1 MAGLYIH
8 IPYCRSKCIYCDFYS
23 HTKLSEM
30 EKTVDGL
37 IQEYK
42 YRRKEI
48 EEPFNTIYI
57 GGGTPSV
64 LPTELLE
71 RLVSELDRTDAV
83 EFTIEANPDNIRR
96 GTVCIWKDLG
106 INRVSLGVQT
116 LDDKVLKSIGRRHSA
131 KKALEAI
138 NIINDCGISNI
149 SADLIYGLPGIDEI
163 AWEHDLKTL
172 LSTPIKHLSAY
183 CLTYNEGTML
193 YKMWQQGRVSP
204 ATDEEIENRFNALR
218 RMTAEAGFE
227 HYEISNFALPGFRSR
242 HNSSYWSPESKWLGI
257 GPSAHSFDGKV
268 RRIDI
273 PDTKAWNDQLPYPC
287 EIDTEDELDMVNDY
301 IVTGLRTLDGLEI
314 ERIPEKYRARLLN
327 EAAGF
332 IKEGSIVL
340 NNGRMSINP
349 EKWLISDSY
358 IRELI
363 IID

>member
-23 HTKLSEM
+23 HTILAEI

-48 EEPFNTIYI
+48 EEPFTTIYI

-64 LPTELLE
+64 LPLDLLE
-71 RLVSELDRTDAV
+71 RIVKELDKNDVT
-83 EFTIEANPDNIRR
+83 EFTIEANPDNINPDVVS
-96 GTVCIWKDLG
+96 GWKAMG

-116 LDDKVLKSIGRRHSA
+116 LNDRILKSIGRRHTSKQA
-131 KKALEAI
+131 IDAI
-138 NIINDCGISNI
+138 NIINDSGITNI
-149 SADLIYGLPGIDEI
+149 SADLIYGLPGIDEK
-163 AWEHDLKTL
+163 AWEHDLTTL

-193 YKMWQQGRVSP
+193 YKMWQQGRVRP
-204 ATDEEIENRFNALR
+204 ADDEEIENRFNTLR
-218 RMTAEAGFE
+218 QLTADAGYE
-227 HYEISNFALPGFRSR
+227 HYEISNFALPEFRSR
-242 HNSSYWSPESKWLGI
+242 HNSSYWSPDSKWLGI
-257 GPSAHSFDGKV
+257 GPSAHSFDGSV

-273 PDTKAWNDQLPYPC
+273 PDTKTWHEMLPYPC
-287 EIDTEDELDMVNDY
+287 ETDPEDLLDRVNDY
-301 IVTGLRTLDGLEI
+301 IVTGLRTLDGLEL
-314 ERIPEKYRARLLN
+314 ERIPANYRSKLL
-327 EAAGF
+327 EDASDF
-332 IKEGSIVL
+332 INEGSVIL
-340 NNGRMSINP
+340 KNGRMSINQ

-363 IID
+363 IIK

>member
-30 EKTVDGL
+30 EQTVAGL
-37 IQEYK
+37 IQEYN

-48 EEPFNTIYI
+48 DEPFTTIYI

-64 LPTELLE
+64 LPSALLE
-71 RLVSELDRTDAV
+71 SLVAELDKSHV
-83 EFTIEANPDNIRR
+83 IEFTIEANPDNISRE
-96 GTVCIWKDLG
+96 TVSIWKDLG

-116 LDDKVLKSIGRRHSA
+116 LNDKVLKSIGRRHTA
-131 KKALEAI
+131 KQAVEAI
-138 NIINDCGISNI
+138 NIISDCGISNI
-149 SADLIYGLPGIDEI
+149 SADLIYGLPGIDEKS
-163 AWEHDLKTL
+163 WEHDLKTL

-193 YKMWQQGRVSP
+193 YKMWQQGRVFP

-218 RMTAEAGFE
+218 RLTAEAGFE
-227 HYEISNFALPGFRSR
+227 HYEISNFARPGFRSR

-273 PDTKAWNDQLPYPC
+273 PDTKAWNEHLPYPC